1 MDDARAAYPLTIDP
15 WLQQAKLTAGDAAAS
30 DYYTYAAAVSGEA
43 EAGPVEVSV
52 WKRKP
57 TLMAESFRATLT
69 SILFSG
75 QNGDQ
80 PRVVTLT
87 SPGPAE
93 GKTTVVSNLA
103 VALAEINRKVLLIDA
118 DLRKPRQHQI
128 FNVSKDHGLAEILLE
143 RGPLNEESLNGSIRA
158 TEVENL
164 FVLPAGEQ
172 TLGSTNLLYS
182 KRMAELLERLD
193 EAFDMILID
202 TPPMMQ
208 IPDARILGRLSDAV
222 ILVLRAGQT
231 TRDTALAARE
241 RLAADGTRVL
251 GTILNYWDPKKSSGG
266 YYHYYYDR
274 YYRTRYYHED
284 V

>member
-1 MDDARAAYPLTIDP
+1 TIPAADARRGLRLIYRSKRAPKGLLP
-15 WLQQAKLTAGDAAAS
+15 EVGES
-30 DYYTYAAAVSGEA
+30 GNGEA
-43 EAGPVEVSV
+43 EAVPVELTV

-57 TLMAESFRATLT
+57 TLMAESFRAALT

-87 SPGPAE
+87 SPGPQE
-93 GKTTVVSNLA
+93 GKTTVASNLA

-143 RGPLNEESLNGSIRA
+143 RGPLSEESLNGSIRA

-164 FVLPAGEQ
+164 YLLPAGEQ

-182 KRMAELLERLD
+182 SRMAELLERLD